1 MPRAGLG
8 QRRRGQ
14 LLAQLRAIRRLLTI
28 PARAAS
34 SPVAPL
40 DMPSTHDPRAIFVV
54 GSPRSGTSVLAW
66 ALAQHEDL
74 ATGPEMDVTY
84 FLAKL
89 IGQAE
94 PAPDTPLRKLEAVEH
109 ALQVSLRR
117 EDGWLAK
124 LDVSRAE
131 VLAAM
136 GQGLNELFS
145 RTLGGKRWIDST
157 PACAMTCPQ
166 LAGLFPEASFLHI
179 VRDGRAA
186 VSSMIHSGFDVRIAK
201 DFDFACETW
210 ASFVKHAHA
219 FCEAEPGRALELRQ
233 EDMARDPEGVM
244 ERVLP
249 FLDCQLD
256 EAVPAFLRKGRI
268 NSSWGN
274 EKEGDVARQKD
285 HSVVPKTPWR
295 EWSRGRKRSFRK
307 LAGEV
312 QEAMG
317 YPLDLD

>member
-1 MPRAGLG
+1 M
-8 QRRRGQ
+8 
-14 LLAQLRAIRRLLTI
+14 
-28 PARAAS
+28 
-34 SPVAPL
+34 SP
-40 DMPSTHDPRAIFVV
+40 THDPRAIFVV

-66 ALAQHEDL
+66 ALAQHDDL

-84 FLAKL
+84 YLAKL
-89 IGQAE
+89 LAPTE
-94 PAPDTPLRKLEAVEH
+94 PSPETRLRKLEPLDHAVEI
-109 ALQVSLRR
+109 ALRR

-124 LDVSRAE
+124 LEVSSAD
-131 VLAAM
+131 VLAAL

-166 LAGLFPEASFLHI
+166 LARLFPAAQFLHI
-179 VRDGRAA
+179 ARDGRAA

-210 ASFVKHAHA
+210 ANFVTRAHA
-219 FCEAEPGRALELRQ
+219 FAEAEPERCLELRQ
-233 EDMARDPEGVM
+233 EDMASDPEGVM

-249 FLDCQLD
+249 FLDCRLD

-285 HSVVPKTPWR
+285 PSVVPKTPWR
-295 EWSRGRKRSFRK
+295 EWGRGQKRSFRK
-307 LAGEV
+307 IAGAAMEL
-312 QEAMG
+312 MG